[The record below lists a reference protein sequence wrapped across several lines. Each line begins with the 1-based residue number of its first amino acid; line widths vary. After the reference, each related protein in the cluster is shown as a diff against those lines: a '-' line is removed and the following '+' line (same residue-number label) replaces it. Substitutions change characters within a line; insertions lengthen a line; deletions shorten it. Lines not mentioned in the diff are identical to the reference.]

1 MRFLIFGVGGVGG
14 FFGAKLAKAG
24 LDVWFLARGS
34 HLKAMKAHGLR
45 VRSSEGNFTI
55 PPGTMTDDI
64 AKVGTPDVVLLCV
77 KTYDL
82 EAAARQLSPILS
94 EHSVIIS
101 LENGLDAETVIQNNI
116 KAGIVYGGVV
126 YIYANITAPGVI
138 TEWNG
143 PKKIAFGPLDGII
156 TKRAEE
162 IHNVMRNAGIT
173 MELSADIK
181 TVLWKKFIFIAAGGG
196 VVTAARLPLA
206 NVLAVEESRT
216 LFQDAMREAV
226 AIALAKGINI
236 EPDLIEKQL
245 ESLKKFEN
253 TTYTSM
259 YHDLVNGKPLE
270 IEALSGTLV
279 RYGRELGIPTPINR
293 AMYAALLPHH
303 VLHLQK
309 LSSATREEKQS
320 TRKQVVKKS
329 ASAKS
334 KTRVTTSKR
343 KKK

>member
-24 LDVWFLARGS
+24 LDVWFLARGN

-55 PPGTMTDDI
+55 PPGKMTDDST
-64 AKVGTPDVVLLCV
+64 KVGTPDVVLLCV

-101 LENGLDAETVIQNNI
+101 LENGLDAESVIQDNI
-116 KAGIVYGGVV
+116 KAGTVFGGVA

-138 TEWNG
+138 TEWSG

-162 IHNVMRNAGIT
+162 IHNTIANAGINV
-173 MELSADIK
+173 ELSADIK

-206 NVLAVEESRT
+206 NVLAVEESRA
-216 LFQDAMREAV
+216 LFQDAMKE
-226 AIALAKGINI
+226 AIAIARAKGITI
-236 EPDLIEKQL
+236 EPDFVEKQL
-245 ESLKKFEN
+245 ESLKKFDN
-253 TTYTSM
+253 TAYTSM

-270 IEALSGTLV
+270 LEALSGTIV
-279 RYGRELGIPTPINR
+279 RYGRELSIPTPINR
-293 AMYAALLPHH
+293 AVYATLLPHH
-303 VLHLQK
+303 QLHLQK
-309 LSSATREEKQS
+309 RSSAVQEES
-320 TRKQVVKKS
+320 NSPRKRAVKKS

-334 KTRVTTSKR
+334 KR